1 MAILS
6 LESPIALNLLEKG
19 IDSEEGSEEKKNKR
33 RIGTMWMEPQSL
45 FVFSEDVFTLML
57 HGIDEILSDVEPEES
72 FLNSP
77 LSIPVP
83 PL

>member
-1 MAILS
+1 
-6 LESPIALNLLEKG
+6 
-19 IDSEEGSEEKKNKR
+19 
-33 RIGTMWMEPQSL
+33 MWLEPQSL
-45 FVFSEDVFTLML
+45 FVFSEDVYTLML

-83 PL
+83 PLRSRRISLTFRIFNKVLSSSLSKSLLSSLCAKK